1 MDRLYVLDMP
11 ALTNFEADGK
21 IIEYICDHF
30 HKYNCDQVVRTD
42 NLLQYGKTSGILK
55 VIPISS
61 VEHTRKW
68 LNTNFHT
75 SLKPIELPEVL
86 MKYSPGYQKLT
97 GEELLKLGYDNDKYF
112 IKRIDKMKSWTSLMN
127 PYESAR
133 PHISKNG
140 LYAISPIHFVL
151 AEYRIFVYCG
161 DILGCQHY
169 SGSPI
174 AFPNEEIIS
183 KMVYE
188 YITAPK
194 AYTLDVMVTP
204 EATIPLEVHPF
215 VACGLYGFQDM
226 KLLDMWEKGLDWYI
240 KKEGR

>member
-21 IIEYICDHF
+21 IMEYICDHF

-42 NLLQYGKTSGILK
+42 NLSQYGKTSGILK

-97 GEELLKLGYDNDKYF
+97 GEELLKLGYDNNKYF
-112 IKRIDKMKSWTSLMN
+112 IKRIDKMKSWTSLMD
-127 PYESAR
+127 PYVSAR
-133 PHISKNG
+133 PYISKNG

-174 AFPNEEIIS
+174 TFPNEEIIS
-183 KMVYE
+183 KMVFE
-188 YITAPK
+188 YIDAPK

-204 EATIPLEVHPF
+204 DATIPLEVHPF

-226 KLLDMWEKGLDWYI
+226 KLLDMWEEGLNWYI

>member
-11 ALTNFEADGK
+11 ALANFEADGK

-30 HKYNCDQVVRTD
+30 HKYDCDQVVRTD
-42 NLLQYGKTSGILK
+42 NLSQYGKTSGILK

-112 IKRIDKMKSWTSLMN
+112 IKRIDKMKSWTSLMD

-174 AFPNEEIIS
+174 TFPNEEIIS
-183 KMVYE
+183 KMVFE

-226 KLLDMWEKGLDWYI
+226 KLLDMWEEGLNWYI